1 MAKVEVT
8 LSMET
13 PFTMTMWSPVLREK
27 ARSQGGGLAGSP
39 SPQAFSEGPWQVPP
53 ALQGLVPKHQC
64 PQAHKDILLGL
75 SFLICKVGLI
85 KEPT

>member
-27 ARSQGGGLAGSP
+27 ARSQEGGLAGSP
-39 SPQAFSEGPWQVPP
+39 SPQAFPEGPWQVPP
-53 ALQGLVPKHQC
+53 ALQGLVPNHQC
-64 PQAHKDILLGL
+64 SQAH
-75 SFLICKVGLI
+75 
-85 KEPT
+85 